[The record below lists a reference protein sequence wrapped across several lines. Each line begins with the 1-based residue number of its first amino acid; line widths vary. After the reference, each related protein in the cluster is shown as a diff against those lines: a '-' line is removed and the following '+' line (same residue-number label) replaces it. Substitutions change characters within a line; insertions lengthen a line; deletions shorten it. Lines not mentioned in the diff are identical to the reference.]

1 MADLSSAEVNSLARA
16 VGLDIEEPLL
26 TEVAFNLNA
35 LKGLIDE
42 VNPPTLDQVEPLPI
56 ILPQERSPHEHG

>member
-1 MADLSSAEVNSLARA
+1 MADLSNAEVKSLARA

-35 LKGLIDE
+35 LRDLMDE
-42 VNPPTLDQVEPLPI
+42 VNPENLDQVEPLPI
-56 ILPQERSPHEHG
+56 IPIHERSSHEYG

>member
-1 MADLSSAEVNSLARA
+1 MADLSNAEVKSLARA

-35 LKGLIDE
+35 LRDLMDE
-42 VNPPTLDQVEPLPI
+42 VNPENLDQVEPLPI
-56 ILPQERSPHEHG
+56 IPIHERSSHEHG

>member
-1 MADLSSAEVNSLARA
+1 MADLSNAEVKSLARA

-35 LKGLIDE
+35 LRDLMAE
-42 VNPPTLDQVEPLPI
+42 VNPENLDQVEPLPI
-56 ILPQERSPHEHG
+56 IPIHERSSHEYG